1 MSSTAPRAA
10 QARTSSDIAPRPL
23 STGSARP
30 ASSDERAASAPDA
43 KGAKRMN
50 KAREARKTIDQAL
63 ERLSDELNNGKSDTM
78 QAFLAMLAKFHRYS
92 FGNIMLIHSQ
102 RPDSTRVAGYR
113 AWQKLGRQVRKG
125 EKGIT
130 IIAPMMVKRDS
141 EPGLDS
147 EKVLRFRAASVF
159 DLSQTDGDELPAP
172 TAIKG
177 TPGNHARR
185 LRRFVRSLG
194 IELRVERTLGGP
206 LGISTGGSILL
217 KRGLSDAQYFAVL
230 VHELAHEML
239 HHGENAQRG
248 DTATREL
255 EAEATAPAVC
265 TAIGLDSATASSDY
279 IHSYG
284 GDAELLAT
292 VLERVQ
298 KTAACILDAVLIPVD
313 EHADADAA

>member
-1 MSSTAPRAA
+1 
-10 QARTSSDIAPRPL
+10 
-23 STGSARP
+23 
-30 ASSDERAASAPDA
+30 
-43 KGAKRMN
+43 MN

-230 VHELAHEML
+230 VHELAL
-239 HHGENAQRG
+239 LNGAENYSAKVTDARERLNAIHMPGGVDVESFDALFAEVEPWADEVRG
-248 DTATREL
+248 LEPHVEHIAAML
-255 EAEATAPAVC
+255 EAKEFE
-265 TAIGLDSATASSDY
+265 
-279 IHSYG
+279 
-284 GDAELLAT
+284 DALN
-292 VLERVQ
+292 Q
-298 KTAACILDAVLIPVD
+298 DPD
-313 EHADADAA
+313 EGP